1 MKRLLVLLYQ
11 LKVIILIQPKHIEEF
26 SEIINNYDH
35 LILDQW
41 GVMHNGEEGFKTA
54 INCVKTL
61 YEKKINGVPR
71 D

>member
-1 MKRLLVLLYQ
+1 MKR
-11 LKVIILIQPKHIEEF
+11 IRGI

-54 INCVKTL
+54 INCVNKLYDKRRCERIFSLGKKTKNF
-61 YEKKINGVPR
+61 YGSMY
-71 D
+71 